1 MTPDHDLAGLTIV
14 FDLDGTLVDSAPDL
28 MATLNRQLVIH
39 GLPEVPMS
47 SARHLVGHGARAL
60 LVHGF
65 AEAGATW
72 DEARAPELFDAFIAD
87 YLDHIADAT
96 LPFDGVVETL
106 DRLAARGAIL
116 CIATNKR
123 TDLSLALIA
132 ALDLGR
138 HFPVVMGPDAVSA
151 RKPDGAH
158 LREAVVA
165 AGGDPARAIMVGDSA
180 TDTGAARDAAMPCV
194 VVSFGYT
201 EIPPAELGGDVVIDA
216 FSDIETAIDGLLP
229 RLAATTSP
237 DVGEAG

>member
-1 MTPDHDLAGLTIV
+1 MTRDLEGWTLA

-28 MATLNRQLVIH
+28 MATLNRMLAAH
-39 GLPEVPMS
+39 GLPQVPFS

-60 LVHGF
+60 LEHGF

-72 DEARAPELFDAFIAD
+72 EEARAPELFDAFIAD

-96 LPFDGVVETL
+96 RPFEGVVETL
-106 DRLAARGAIL
+106 DKLAARGAIL
-116 CIATNKR
+116 CVATNKR
-123 TDLSLALIA
+123 TDLSLALIG

-138 HFPVVMGPDAVSA
+138 HFAAIVGPDAVSA

-158 LREAVVA
+158 LREAVLK

-180 TDTGAARDAAMPCV
+180 TDTGAARNASMPCV

-201 EIPPAELGGDVVIDA
+201 EIAPADLGGDAVIDSYA
-216 FSDIETAIDGLLP
+216 ELEAAIDGLLG
-229 RLAATTSP
+229 R
-237 DVGEAG
+237 

>member
-1 MTPDHDLAGLTIV
+1 MTLPDDIVGDPIPADLTGTTLV

-28 MATLNRQLVIH
+28 MATLNRMLVLH
-39 GLPEVPMS
+39 GLPQVPMA

-60 LVHGF
+60 LMHGF
-65 AEAGATW
+65 EEAGATW

-96 LPFDGVVETL
+96 RPFDGVVETL
-106 DRLAARGAIL
+106 DRLAERGAIL
-116 CIATNKR
+116 CVATNKR
-123 TDLSLALIA
+123 TDLALALIA

-138 HFPVVMGPDAVSA
+138 HFTVVVGPDAVSA

-158 LREAVVA
+158 LREAVLK

-180 TDTGAARDAAMPCV
+180 TDTGAARNAPMPCV

-201 EIPPAELGGDVVIDA
+201 EIPPSELGGDVVIDRFA
-216 FSDIETAIDGLLP
+216 DLEDVLDGLLNP
-229 RLAATTSP
+229 
-237 DVGEAG
+237 